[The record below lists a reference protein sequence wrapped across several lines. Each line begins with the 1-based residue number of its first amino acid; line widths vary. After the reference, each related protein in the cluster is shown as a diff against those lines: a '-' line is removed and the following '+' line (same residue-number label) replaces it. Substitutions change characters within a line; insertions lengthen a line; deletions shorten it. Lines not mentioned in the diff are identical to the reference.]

1 MSHSNHSR
9 KLIDV
14 PHFKHPSFIPWVQHL
29 KLYHNGVGPVPDF
42 TQGTSNLSIQYVKPR
57 YVNKYEMGLLF
68 RYDFECKNEDLL
80 HFVQDSIRAIGN
92 NFYKDLLYSLCH
104 IRTVLS
110 REQRSFSGEAI
121 QCLTQLINETTDMSR
136 VGRLQ

>member
-1 MSHSNHSR
+1 M
-9 KLIDV
+9 
-14 PHFKHPSFIPWVQHL
+14 PWVKQL
-29 KLYHNGVGPVPDF
+29 KLYHNGVGPIPNFLPGIDQF
-42 TQGTSNLSIQYVKPR
+42 GTRFVKPR
-57 YVNKYEMGLLF
+57 YVNKYEMELFF

-80 HFVQDSIRAIGN
+80 YFIQDSIRAIGN

-110 REQRSFSGEAI
+110 REQRSFSSEAI